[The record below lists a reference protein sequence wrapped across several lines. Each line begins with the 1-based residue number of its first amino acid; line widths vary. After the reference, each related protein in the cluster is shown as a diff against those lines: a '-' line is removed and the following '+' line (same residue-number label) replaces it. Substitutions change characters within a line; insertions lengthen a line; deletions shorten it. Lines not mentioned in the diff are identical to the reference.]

1 MRYLL
6 ATIAAFTA
14 LALVCPIGKAQP
26 RSPDDIAGA
35 VPVEIP
41 EVISGGGWQD
51 GGMNGVYRAIVIVS
65 GAEKDFAARVYVQ
78 WIGLS
83 ANGPPH
89 VVKTAPIKEFNDKK
103 LPNAILDLDADAENQ
118 AIIIVTTFDPR
129 IQKPT
134 STAFKATKPGIYQPA
149 PLPSRARQTSVPPRK
164 N

>member
-6 ATIAAFTA
+6 ATIAAFGA
-14 LALVCPIGKAQP
+14 LALVCPIAEAQP
-26 RSPDDIAGA
+26 RSPDAIAEA
-35 VPVEIP
+35 IPVEVP

-65 GAEKDFAARVYVQ
+65 GAQKDLAARVYVQ
-78 WIGLS
+78 WIELS

-89 VVKTAPIKEFNDKK
+89 VVKTAPIKEINDKK
-103 LPNAILDLDADAENQ
+103 FPNAILDIGADAENQ
-118 AIIIVTTFDPR
+118 AIIIVTTFDPNT
-129 IQKPT
+129 QKPT

-149 PLPSRARQTSVPPRK
+149 PLPTRARQSSVPPKK